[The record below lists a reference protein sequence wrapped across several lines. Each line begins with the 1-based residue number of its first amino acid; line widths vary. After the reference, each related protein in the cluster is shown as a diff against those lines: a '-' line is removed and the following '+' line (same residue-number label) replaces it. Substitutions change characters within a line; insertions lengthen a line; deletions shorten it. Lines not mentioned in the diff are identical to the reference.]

1 MSETNGII
9 VQTGRGP
16 SIKGTRLTIYS
27 LMEYLK
33 DGWTPKHT
41 AQWFNLSPAE
51 MDEVMAYLKANETE
65 VEAEYA
71 EVMRKAEEQ
80 ERYWRERNKDRD
92 DHSNARPPAN
102 YRIAIG
108 RARLAAL
115 KQQRERDQCKS
126 S

>member
-1 MSETNGII
+1 MSEPNGII

-41 AQWFNLSPAE
+41 AQWFNLTPEE
-51 MDEVMAYLKANETE
+51 MEEVMAYLKANEE
-65 VEAEYA
+65 ELEKQYA

-92 DHSNARPPAN
+92 KLPAKPPSD
-102 YRIAIG
+102 YRIAIA
-108 RARLAAL
+108 RARLAAI
-115 KQQRERDQCKS
+115 KQERERCKS
-126 S
+126 